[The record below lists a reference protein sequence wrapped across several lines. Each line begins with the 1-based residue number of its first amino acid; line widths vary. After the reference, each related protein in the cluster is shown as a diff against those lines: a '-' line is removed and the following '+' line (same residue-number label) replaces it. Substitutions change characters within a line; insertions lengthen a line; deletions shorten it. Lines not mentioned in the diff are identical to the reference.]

1 MILAFIKGS
10 SSRGKGG
17 TGLGLAIAEND
28 LAMLKYTLNVKTENE
43 LFVCTVDFK

>member
-1 MILAFIKGS
+1 M
-10 SSRGKGG
+10 